1 MAIKMLCLI
10 IEGGNNFP
18 IHILGTCNFLSNIT
32 TNLTSSIKII
42 INEDLQNVLY
52 LKANMRTA
60 TLHLHTNLFL
70 GNINTPYFQKEK
82 NFLS

>member
-1 MAIKMLCLI
+1 MVMAIKMLCLI

-42 INEDLQNVLY
+42 IN
-52 LKANMRTA
+52 
-60 TLHLHTNLFL
+60 
-70 GNINTPYFQKEK
+70 
-82 NFLS
+82 